1 MVQSRVLLEENT
13 AAFDIVWDE
22 LSIKL
27 LRRREA
33 LARLGKVQEIDLS
46 YQGRSSPVIY
56 SVMSGMESLDPRVL
70 CSCTLCKLDLSHN
83 QLSQLPV
90 AIGSLLSLTH
100 LFLNDNNLSSLQLD
114 FIRPLV
120 NLQELDLRNNKLNN
134 FSLDIT
140 ELICLR
146 RLNVQ
151 GNPLKDDETR
161 KLMKL
166 AHNERWIDIAGECK
180 TSSQRICIIDQ
191 VQDDRISQVPFCVIM
206 DRDKVQVDINA
217 KQNHAKALSHLDR
230 RSLVKLG
237 REKKYVAIAE
247 S

>member
-1 MVQSRVLLEENT
+1 MVQSRVLLKADN
-13 AAFDIVWDE
+13 AAFDIFEDE
-22 LSIKL
+22 LGTQIFERTK
-27 LRRREA
+27 A
-33 LARLGKVQEIDLS
+33 LARLVKMQEIDLS
-46 YQGRSSPVIY
+46 YHGRFTPLIY
-56 SVMSGMESLDPRVL
+56 NVMSGIESLVL
-70 CSCTLCKLDLSHN
+70 DGSLCTLCKLDLSHN
-83 QLSQLPV
+83 QLSRFPKE
-90 AIGSLLSLTH
+90 IGSLLSLTH
-100 LFLNDNNLSSLQLD
+100 LFLNDNNLSSLQPII
-114 FIRPLV
+114 IRRLV

-140 ELICLR
+140 ELSCLR
-146 RLNVQ
+146 RLSVQ

-166 AHNERWIDIAGECK
+166 AHNERWIDIAGEYK

-230 RSLVKLG
+230 TSLVKLG
-237 REKKYVAIAE
+237 RERKYVAIAE

>member
-1 MVQSRVLLEENT
+1 MVQSRALWAENT
-13 AAFDIVWDE
+13 DALCSRTFDIERIDLEMV
-22 LSIKL
+22 IK
-27 LRRREA
+27 A
-33 LARLGKVQEIDLS
+33 MKVQRLALVKEIDLS
-46 YQGRSSPVIY
+46 YQGIFRVLLDI
-56 SVMSGMESLDPRVL
+56 ESLDL
-70 CSCTLCKLDLSHN
+70 CAFCSLCKLDLSH
-83 QLSQLPV
+83 SQLFTLPKS
-90 AIGSLLSLTH
+90 IGSLVSLTH
-100 LFLNDNNLSSLQLD
+100 LFLNDNYLSSLQPEI
-114 FIRPLV
+114 IRRLV

-140 ELICLR
+140 ELSCLR
-146 RLNVQ
+146 RLSVQ

-191 VQDDRISQVPFCVIM
+191 VQDDWISQVPFCVIM

-217 KQNHAKALSHLDR
+217 KQNHTKALSHLDR
-230 RSLVKLG
+230 TSLVKLG
-237 REKKYVAIAE
+237 RERKYVAIAE

>member
-1 MVQSRVLLEENT
+1 MVQSRVLLEEND
-13 AAFDIVWDE
+13 AAFDIVVDE
-22 LSIKL
+22 LDM
-27 LRRREA
+27 RREA
-33 LARLGKVQEIDLS
+33 LARLAKVQEIDLS
-46 YQGRSSPVIY
+46 YHGRSSPVIY
-56 SVMSGMESLDPRVL
+56 VMSGMESLGPRVF
-70 CSCTLCKLDLSHN
+70 STLCKLDLSHN
-83 QLSQLPV
+83 QLSQLPK

-100 LFLNDNNLSSLQLD
+100 LFLNDNNLSSLQPII
-114 FIRPLV
+114 IRRLV

-140 ELICLR
+140 ELRCLR
-146 RLNVQ
+146 RLSVQ

-166 AHNERWIDIAGECK
+166 AYNERWIDIAGECK

-191 VQDDRISQVPFCVIM
+191 VQDDRISQAPFCVIM

-230 RSLVKLG
+230 TSLVKLG

>member
-1 MVQSRVLLEENT
+1 MVQSRALWAENT
-13 AAFDIVWDE
+13 DALCSRTFDIEGSDLE
-22 LSIKL
+22 MFIK
-27 LRRREA
+27 A
-33 LARLGKVQEIDLS
+33 VKVQRLALVKEIDLS
-46 YQGRSSPVIY
+46 YQEIFRV
-56 SVMSGMESLDPRVL
+56 ESLDL
-70 CSCTLCKLDLSHN
+70 CAFCSLCKLDLSH
-83 QLSQLPV
+83 SQLFTLPKS
-90 AIGSLLSLTH
+90 IGSLVSLTH
-100 LFLNDNNLSSLQLD
+100 LFLNDNYLSSLQPEI
-114 FIRPLV
+114 IRRLV

-140 ELICLR
+140 ELSCLR
-146 RLNVQ
+146 RLSVQ

-166 AHNERWIDIAGECK
+166 ADNERWIDIAGECK

-217 KQNHAKALSHLDR
+217 KQNHTKALSHLDR
-230 RSLVKLG
+230 TSLVKLG
-237 REKKYVAIAE
+237 RERKYVAIAE

>member
-1 MVQSRVLLEENT
+1 MVQSRVLLEEND
-13 AAFDIVWDE
+13 AGFDDIVGE
-22 LSIKL
+22 LDTGMSKRI
-27 LRRREA
+27 EA
-33 LARLGKVQEIDLS
+33 LARLVKVQEIDLS
-46 YQGRSSPVIY
+46 YHGRFSQVIY
-56 SVMSGMESLDPRVL
+56 NVMSSMQLLGRGFFS
-70 CSCTLCKLDLSHN
+70 SCTLCKLDLSHN
-83 QLSQLPV
+83 QLSQFPE
-90 AIGSLLSLTH
+90 AIGFLLSLTH
-100 LFLNDNNLSSLQLD
+100 LFLNENNLSSLQPEI
-114 FIRPLV
+114 IRPLV

-140 ELICLR
+140 ELSCLR
-146 RLNVQ
+146 RLSVR

-230 RSLVKLG
+230 TSLAGQAWPGKEIRSHC
-237 REKKYVAIAE
+237 
-247 S
+247 

>member
-13 AAFDIVWDE
+13 AAFELVVDE
-22 LSIKL
+22 LSLKL

-33 LARLGKVQEIDLS
+33 LARLGEVQEIDLS
-46 YQGRSSPVIY
+46 YRGRSSPGIY
-56 SVMSGMESLDPRVL
+56 KVLSRMQSLDPRV
-70 CSCTLCKLDLSHN
+70 LCKLDLSHN
-83 QLSQLPV
+83 QLSQLPT

-100 LFLNDNNLSSLQLD
+100 LFLNDNYLSSLQPII
-114 FIRPLV
+114 IRRLV

-140 ELICLR
+140 ELSCLR
-146 RLNVQ
+146 RLSVQ

-180 TSSQRICIIDQ
+180 I
-191 VQDDRISQVPFCVIM
+191 
-206 DRDKVQVDINA
+206 
-217 KQNHAKALSHLDR
+217 L
-230 RSLVKLG
+230 
-237 REKKYVAIAE
+237 
-247 S
+247 